1 MANVIRND
9 DIRFALVRLTLVEPV
24 DTTGP
29 GKDQADQV
37 PAKVT
42 EEAVPC
48 SFLDRHLT
56 MSNLANSFA
65 CRLGIQD
72 RSGGKNCF
80 SVYTCVRQRRY
91 FGVICRLCRR
101 LDR

>member
-1 MANVIRND
+1 MANVVRND
-9 DIRFALVRLTLVEPV
+9 DKRFALVRLTLVEPV
-24 DTTGP
+24 DTTRP

-56 MSNLANSFA
+56 IFYLANSFA
-65 CRLGIQD
+65 CRPGI
-72 RSGGKNCF
+72 
-80 SVYTCVRQRRY
+80 
-91 FGVICRLCRR
+91 
-101 LDR
+101 